1 MNEEEH
7 MPNQTQTIKGMNTN
21 IFCRSSLILMIEG
34 LRLLFA
40 RATGMPDR
48 FYKAYLAFKDQKGG
62 CILTYN
68 QKINRYGAMSMSD
81 ALAAEAPLEE
91 RTPLRWTGDDIEE
104 RFTGK
109 VQKLIR
115 AIPHNCVLSRP
126 YHISFSSDEGSVSF
140 YAIVGFRDSQW
151 EVRRIPQNLIRCFF
165 SEFIQKFHFLSGE
178 FTDDSVI
185 SEIIHEYLNPTSI
198 IRSVCEIELKDL
210 FGKKRV
216 AREGELFDFICNLA
230 CKPYEGAQNNGV
242 IRFASDSA
250 KAVNLIRFENPISC
264 DMDNTR
270 EIRKLLEMTDEDT
283 PLLVRQNLVVGLGKE
298 GAGNYSIVFEGNGKW
313 RLYRDSKNSPIFT
326 VEGNICTFTSSPGRD
341 AFSTVFQEVFPDC
354 AERSE
359 EIKTIIDTA
368 ILQRHGTSIVICNK
382 AQEEAVRLAEKSR
395 AIKIVPISLAGHN
408 RSITKMTSID
418 GAILLSP
425 DGICY
430 AIGAILDGEAVTGGD
445 TARGA
450 RYNSLNNYVKWR
462 TESDKTCH
470 VMAVVISEDQTID
483 ILP

>member
-1 MNEEEH
+1 
-7 MPNQTQTIKGMNTN
+7 MPNHTQTINGMNRN

-34 LRLLFA
+34 LRMLFA

-48 FYKAYLAFKDQKGG
+48 FYKVYLAYEDRKRG

-68 QKINRYGAMSMSD
+68 QKANIYGAMSMAD
-81 ALAAEAPLEE
+81 ALAAEGPQEE
-91 RTPLRWTGDDIEE
+91 KASFRWTSDNIEDRITE
-104 RFTGK
+104 R
-109 VQKLIR
+109 VQKLISV
-115 AIPHNCVLSRP
+115 IPHNCPLSRP
-126 YHISFSSDEGSVSF
+126 YHITFNSDEGSVSF

-151 EVRRIPQNLIRCFF
+151 EIRRIPQNLIRCFF

-178 FTDDSVI
+178 FTDDSLI
-185 SEIIHEYLNPTSI
+185 SEVIHEYLNPTSI

-242 IRFASDSA
+242 IRFASDTA

-270 EIRKLLEMTDEDT
+270 EIRKLLEMTDPDT

-298 GAGNYSIVFEGNGKW
+298 EAGNYSVVFEGNGKW
-313 RLYRDSKNSPIFT
+313 KLYRDSKNSPIFT

-341 AFSTVFQEVFPDC
+341 AFSSVFQSVFPDS
-354 AERSE
+354 ADRAE

-368 ILQRHGTSIVICNK
+368 ILQRHGTSIVICSK
-382 AQEEAVRLAEKSR
+382 AREEAVRLAEKSR
-395 AIKIVPISLAGHN
+395 AIKIVPVSLAGHN

-450 RYNSLNNYVKWR
+450 RFNSLNNYVQWR
-462 TESDKTCH
+462 TKSDKACQ